1 MVEKWASAGRR
12 LRDRAKPGWPRR
24 SRRASGRTVIPT
36 CDPHLRSAREVEGY
50 HVAANDGE
58 IGHVEDF
65 LIDDR
70 DWAIHLL
77 GIETGKWLPGRKVVI
92 SPAWLRG
99 IEWNRQRIQVDLSR
113 QQIKDSPAYDP
124 ALIPDE
130 SYLERLATHYDRPW
144 RRIGPTPRM

>member
-1 MVEKWASAGRR
+1 MGERGTASSRPGEARVAEEVAAR
-12 LRDRAKPGWPRR
+12 QRAHR
-24 SRRASGRTVIPT
+24 
-36 CDPHLRSAREVEGY
+36 DPHLRSPPAQRARVEGY

-70 DWAIHLL
+70 DWTIHLL
-77 GIETGKWLPGRKVVI
+77 GVETGKWLPGRKVVI

-113 QQIKDSPAYDP
+113 QQTKDSPAYDP

-144 RRIGPTPRM
+144 RRIEPTTRM